1 MLPSSG
7 GVPLFFWRTGGA
19 RNFGASAQERSGTE
33 IAKDVNHN
41 ALWRDNLG
49 ENGAA
54 IRMRSGSRTRI

>member
-33 IAKDVNHN
+33 IAKGREPQRMAAAKKAA
-41 ALWRDNLG
+41 ALDLA
-49 ENGAA
+49 EPSAQA
-54 IRMRSGSRTRI
+54 YFD